1 MDQSTPPEMLAH
13 APKQMP
19 QHETHMVD
27 QAGHRIVALLREA
40 ADASAENVQRA
51 MTMAH
56 KTSMELRAAEE
67 RITLLEAEV
76 ERLRDRA
83 TRAEGWL
90 EAIKQEIEDK
100 LIGSS
105 HIAAN
110 FLEGIHSEHH
120 RRP

>member
-1 MDQSTPPEMLAH
+1 MDQSTPPELLAH
-13 APKQMP
+13 APEQNP

-67 RITLLEAEV
+67 RIALLETEI

-90 EAIKQEIEDK
+90 EAIKQEIENK
-100 LIGSS
+100 LIASME
-105 HIAAN
+105 AN
-110 FLEGIHSEHH
+110 RRSELPVLH
-120 RRP
+120 

>member
-1 MDQSTPPEMLAH
+1 MDQSTPPELLAH
-13 APKQMP
+13 APKQNS
-19 QHETHMVD
+19 QHETDVVD

-40 ADASAENVQRA
+40 ADISAENAERA

-56 KTSMELRAAEE
+56 KTKMELRAAEE

-90 EAIKQEIEDK
+90 EAIKQEIENK
-100 LIGSS
+100 LIASME
-105 HIAAN
+105 AN
-110 FLEGIHSEHH
+110 
-120 RRP
+120 RPELSALH